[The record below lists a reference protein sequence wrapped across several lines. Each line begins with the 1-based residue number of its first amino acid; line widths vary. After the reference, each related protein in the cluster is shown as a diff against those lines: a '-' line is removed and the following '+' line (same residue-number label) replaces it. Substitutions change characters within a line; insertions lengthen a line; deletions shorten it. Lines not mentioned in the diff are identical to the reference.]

1 MERVIEVVQTKVIV
15 AAKGLQHTPA
25 GQRKEEICIKAIAFN
40 LTWDSIKEKHLG
52 DTERVRIFNSFIPTI
67 RNELQKYHLH
77 DTNDNI
83 IQGVLNNLYLHPQ
96 RMSALR
102 SIDAYLTNKSPD
114 DEKTGAYH
122 LLFAKEKDIH
132 EAIKERILETTNI
145 AQTSYVI
152 RISYMTH
159 GAFFEMGREY
169 KWNDQQSVCVRQ
181 QYNDELP
188 VINAGN
194 PLTESTIGAVK
205 KWWKDDVQSSRATK
219 YVPTLDGDDKG
230 DKESSKHSK
239 PSSIAVVF
247 YVMITLFA
255 NIMKRL
261 TRMSVQASEE
271 TENMINVLMFYMF
284 LIHEGARGGDTLGWT
299 VNGKSKKQLTG
310 ERGQLHSTMKFS
322 LNGKVYPVLVL
333 AFLKAET
340 LKTLIQ
346 SNTLE
351 KYVVWF
357 WKGKTAGA
365 GKKGEYR
372 ARMKIMIPQE
382 QNILDL
388 VIVYA
393 ILMRIKLFIA
403 PQHIC
408 RHIFK
413 PKQNMSLHFKR
424 TTEKVQDKKAN
435 IYYSAEV
442 SHLTPYS
449 IRYAAAEEE
458 VALNIKR
465 KYIQYRMGH
474 TDISHMFV
482 KYSTN
487 YHERGI
493 VSPTIED
500 FEPKLGWECDI
511 PESDIPYLFCEH
523 PSVKPVPDNEWPDI
537 PEYITKELDDI
548 NNLVKPL
555 LVAEYSSTSSLPEG
569 LLKYIPKTKADLM
582 EDLSTIPFGSHFQ
595 FSSMLLPES
604 ITEKLQERMN
614 YVHKFFGT
622 VPMST
627 SQSMPTI
634 YAYPQIIWGDFTR
647 LFEKDNAYP
656 LKDSLQES
664 MVSKE
669 PQEPKPKPKPQTPKK
684 PKTPSIPVKPIIQKK
699 KNINPVP
706 TTVPVLE
713 GRIVAIYIRRA
724 RKDDAFAC
732 LIPNTQ
738 NKHVWI
744 GYITEV
750 VPEKTETHEVVLSGR
765 YFKGKKP
772 VRMELTETVEHVE
785 TSYSMIVH
793 SWTPDIL
800 DKDGNLTIPEPDLKI
815 MATFMNAKL
824 K

>member
-1 MERVIEVVQTKVIV
+1 MARVIEHYHTKVVV

-40 LTWDSIKEKHLG
+40 VTWDSIKEKHLG

-169 KWNDQQSVCVRQ
+169 KWNDEQSVCVRQ

-219 YVPTLDGDDKG
+219 YVPTLDGDDEG

-261 TRMSVQASEE
+261 SRTSVKAPEE

-284 LIHEGARGGDTLGWT
+284 LIHEGGRGGDTLGWT
-299 VNGKSKKQLTG
+299 VNGKSKKSLTG
-310 ERGQLHSTMKFS
+310 SERGQLHSTMKFS

-333 AFLKAET
+333 AFLKPEY
-340 LKTLIQ
+340 LSTLIQ
-346 SNTLE
+346 NGMLK
-351 KYVVWF
+351 KYVIWF

-372 ARMKIMIPQE
+372 ARVKIMIPKE

-388 VIVYA
+388 AIMYI
-393 ILMRIKLFIA
+393 ILMRMKFVIA

-482 KYSTN
+482 RYSTN

-493 VSPTIED
+493 VIDATED

-511 PESDIPYLFCEH
+511 PESDVPYLFCEH
-523 PSVKPVPDNEWPDI
+523 PNLKPVPDNEWPGI
-537 PEYITKELDDI
+537 PEHIAKDLDDI
-548 NNLVKPL
+548 NRLIKPL
-555 LVAEYSSTSSLPEG
+555 LVTDYCSTSSLPEG
-569 LLKYIPKTKADLM
+569 LLKYIPKTQADLM
-582 EDLSTIPFGSHFQ
+582 EELSQIPLGSQFQ
-595 FSSMLLPES
+595 FSNMLLPEN
-604 ITEKLQERMN
+604 ITQRLQERMN
-614 YVHKFFGT
+614 YVHSFFGT
-622 VPMST
+622 VPRAK
-627 SQSMPTI
+627 QPTI

-647 LFEKDNAYP
+647 LFER
-656 LKDSLQES
+656 SEES
-664 MVSKE
+664 EEEV
-669 PQEPKPKPKPQTPKK
+669 PKAKPQKPTKQRTTPV
-684 PKTPSIPVKPIIQKK
+684 IPVKPIIQKPK
-699 KNINPVP
+699 KHRPRTLP
-706 TTVPVLE
+706 QPQPKPMHPVLE

-724 RKDDAFAC
+724 RKDDPFAC
-732 LIPNTQ
+732 LIPNSK

-750 VPEKTETHEVVLSGR
+750 VPEKTETHEIVLSGR

-772 VRMELTETVEHVE
+772 VRMEPTEIVEHVE

-793 SWTPDIL
+793 SWRPDIL
-800 DKDGNLTIPEPDLKI
+800 DKDGRLTIPQPDLKI
-815 MATFMNAKL
+815 MASYF
-824 K
+824 

>member
-1 MERVIEVVQTKVIV
+1 MSRVVEHVVTKVIV
-15 AAKGLQHTPA
+15 PAKGLQHTPA
-25 GQRKEEICIKAIAFN
+25 GQRKEEICIKAIVFN
-40 LTWDSIKEKHLG
+40 LTWDSLKQRHISNEQRTSLFG
-52 DTERVRIFNSFIPTI
+52 EFIPTI
-67 RNELQKYHLH
+67 HNELQKYRLI

-83 IQGVLNNLYLHPQ
+83 LQSVLQNLYLHPE

-102 SIDAYLTNKSPD
+102 SVDKYLSDKSPD

-132 EAIKERILETTNI
+132 EAIKERILNTTNI

-152 RISYMTH
+152 RILYITH

-169 KWNDQQSVCVRQ
+169 KWNDEQSICVRQ

-194 PLTESTIGAVK
+194 PLTESTIKAVK
-205 KWWKDDVQSSRATK
+205 KWWKDDVQPSRATK
-219 YVPTLDGDDKG
+219 YVPTLDGDDDG

-247 YVMITLFA
+247 YVMMTLFA
-255 NIMKRL
+255 NIMKRMS
-261 TRMSVQASEE
+261 RVSVQASEE

-284 LIHEGARGGDTLGWT
+284 LVHEGARGGDTLGWT
-299 VNGKSKKQLTG
+299 VNGKSKKPLTG
-310 ERGQLHSTMKFS
+310 DKGQLHSTMKFS
-322 LNGKVYPVLVL
+322 LNGKVYPMLVL
-333 AFLKAET
+333 AFLKPEY
-340 LKTLIQ
+340 LNTLIQ
-346 SNTLE
+346 SGMLK

-372 ARMKIMIPQE
+372 ARVKIMIPQE

-388 VIVYA
+388 AIMYS
-393 ILMRIKLFIA
+393 ILMRIKLVIA
-403 PQHIC
+403 PKNIC

-424 TTEKVQDKKAN
+424 TTEKVQEKKAN
-435 IYYSAEV
+435 TYYSAEV

-465 KYIQYRMGH
+465 QHIQYRMGH

-487 YHERGI
+487 YHERG
-493 VSPTIED
+493 TITED
-500 FEPKLGWECDI
+500 FEPKLGWECNI
-511 PESDIPYLFCEH
+511 AESDIPYLFCEH
-523 PSVKPVPDNEWPDI
+523 PNLKPIPDNEWPGI
-537 PEYITKELDDI
+537 PEHITKDLDDI
-548 NNLVKPL
+548 DRLIQPL
-555 LVAEYSSTSSLPEG
+555 LAAEYSSTSSLSKE
-569 LLKYIPKTKADLM
+569 LLKYVPKTQTDLM
-582 EDLSTIPFGSHFQ
+582 EELSKIPLGSQFE
-595 FSSMLLPES
+595 FSSMLLPVT
-604 ITEKLQERMN
+604 IVEKLQERMN
-614 YVHKFFGT
+614 YVHTFFGT
-622 VPMST
+622 VPRA
-627 SQSMPTI
+627 QANQAKQPI
-634 YAYPQIIWGDFTR
+634 VYAYPQIIWGDFTR
-647 LFEKDNAYP
+647 LFEQSEEPPTQN
-656 LKDSLQES
+656 
-664 MVSKE
+664 VSN
-669 PQEPKPKPKPQTPKK
+669 PKQKAKTPT
-684 PKTPSIPVKPIIQKK
+684 TPSIPVKRIIQKPK
-699 KNINPVP
+699 KHRPRTQP
-706 TTVPVLE
+706 RTQPQPMCPVLE

-724 RKDDAFAC
+724 QKDDPFAC
-732 LIPNTQ
+732 LVPNTK

-744 GYITEV
+744 GHITEV

-772 VRMELTETVEHVE
+772 VRMEPTETVEHVE
-785 TSYSMIVH
+785 TSYSMVVH
-793 SWTPDIL
+793 SWTPDVL
-800 DKDGNLTIPEPDLKI
+800 DKNGCFTIPEVDLKM
-815 MATFMNAKL
+815 MAKYMNANL